1 MLSEFNCLNKIQKKE
16 VTDLYLLSF
25 PLNERRDFDFLLEGL
40 RLGNYQ
46 MLVYLKE
53 KSVYGLSFV
62 YFPEHEPFALLD
74 YFAIIP
80 EKQGIGIGSQCF
92 LELVHR
98 MRCEGR
104 SLLMEVED
112 PTVGTN
118 KDEKEKRIRF
128 YERNGARMLEK
139 YDYYLPD
146 LSGHGEPTPMK
157 LMIAPSEPQIS
168 RKKLIQFI
176 KLIFKELYLRGDKDA
191 ILMGN
196 LQRMPRKLIY

>member
-74 YFAIIP
+74 YFAIIL
-80 EKQGIGIGSQCF
+80 EKQGIGVGSQCF

-98 MRCEGR
+98 MQCEGR

-176 KLIFKELYLRGDKDA
+176 KLIFKELYLKGDKDA

-196 LQRMPRKLIY
+196 LKRMPRKLIY